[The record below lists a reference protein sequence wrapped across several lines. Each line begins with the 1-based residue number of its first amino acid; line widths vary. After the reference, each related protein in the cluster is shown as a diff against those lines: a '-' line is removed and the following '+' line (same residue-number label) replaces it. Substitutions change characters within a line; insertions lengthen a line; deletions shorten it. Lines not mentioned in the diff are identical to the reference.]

1 MDIKCSLETRFSEKS
16 KKDYQV
22 FVIKITDTYEKV
34 VFAEPAD
41 IEILKLSG
49 KLKID
54 K

>member
-1 MDIKCSLETRFSEKS
+1 MDIKCTLETRHSEKS

-22 FVIKITDTYEKV
+22 FIIKLTDTYEKQ

-41 IEILKLSG
+41 VEILKLSG
-49 KLKID
+49 KLKLD

>member
-1 MDIKCSLETRFSEKS
+1 MDIKCTLETRHSEKS

-22 FVIKITDTYEKV
+22 FVIKITDSYEKV

-41 IEILKLSG
+41 VEILKLSG
-49 KLKID
+49 KLKTD